1 MDRLF
6 GLSKDAFIYDAD
18 TYKQIPIRIMPEA
31 PITPLGSIDGNSL
44 FFERITNNTIPM
56 KHITYKSETGLL
68 LGLRLTEN
76 TVVLS
81 YNNRTNTTE
90 SSEVKNLHIGDIL
103 YSDKDLFGSN
113 KFILQSIIDIE
124 PEDVVYTIYNTSA
137 MQETILVNGISIVLP
152 KGVCI

>member
-31 PITPLGSIDGNSL
+31 PITPLSSNNGNSL
-44 FFERITNNTIPM
+44 FFERITNNAIPM

-76 TVVLS
+76 TVVLL
-81 YNNRTNTTE
+81 YDNHTNTTE

-103 YSDKDLFGSN
+103 YSDRGDLFGSN

-124 PEDVVYTIYNTSA
+124 PEDVVYTVHNTSA
-137 MQETILVNGISIVLP
+137 LQQTILVNGISIVLS
-152 KGVCI
+152 KGE

>member
-31 PITPLGSIDGNSL
+31 PIKPLCGINGNGL

-76 TVVLS
+76 TVVLL
-81 YNNRTNTTE
+81 YDNHTNTIG
-90 SSEVKNLHIGDIL
+90 SIEVKNLHIGDIL

-124 PEDVVYTIYNTSA
+124 PEDVVYTVRNTWA
-137 MQETILVNGISIVLP
+137 LQETILVNGISIVLP
-152 KGVCI
+152 KGE

>member
-44 FFERITNNTIPM
+44 FFERITNNTISM

-124 PEDVVYTIYNTSA
+124 PEDVVYTVYNTSA

-152 KGVCI
+152 KGE

>member
-76 TVVLS
+76 TVVLL
-81 YNNRTNTTE
+81 YDNHTNTTE

-152 KGVCI
+152 KGE

>member
-124 PEDVVYTIYNTSA
+124 PEDVVYTVYNTGSS
-137 MQETILVNGISIVLP
+137 QQTILVNGISIVLP